1 MIKYFRRLIEMNI
14 SLTVPRIP
22 LDEIPLFELLWRERT
37 DIYENVCGKGH
48 DVKKGG
54 KLVQMILD
62 PTKTR

>member
-1 MIKYFRRLIEMNI
+1 MNI

-54 KLVQMILD
+54 RLVQMILD